1 MMKAYK
7 LEKFKLKKDIFLGIH
22 RFRINITKNIKSHK
36 MQKKKKNNQ
45 KKILMFKINSKMI
58 Y

>member
-1 MMKAYK
+1 MKAYK
-7 LEKFKLKKDIFLGIH
+7 LGKFKLKKDIFLGIH
-22 RFRINITKNIKSHK
+22 RFHINITKNIKSHK

-45 KKILMFKINSKMI
+45 IKILIFKISSKMI